1 MDADQRSRPVP
12 RALGALIQGAVD
24 ALRRKADSKPN
35 DAMLFL
41 GNGHQ
46 AFPSLVVLD
55 PILEPVD
62 KVVWM
67 VIRQHAGETGRSTAF
82 PSYTEILKGAN
93 ISSHSTV
100 ARSLGILRAA
110 RWLTLCARVRGDGGR
125 FRGNVYALHD
135 EPLPLADTVQLDP
148 HYMGFL
154 QEARTHRHRRV
165 RAVAAGVLDS
175 IDQDIAAGVDLAV
188 PESPVARRLEALDTL
203 GEHGGNRYF
212 SFSAEVVARLRNGQ
226 SAGPDP
232 DRLQISKTAGDR
244 LRNSKTVCSSSYINT
259 TTTENTG
266 RSTQKSKTVPK
277 EPALC
282 YPSRLSENERALAER
297 YLARLPENRRQQVL
311 DELEGRIRAE
321 RKGADPV
328 ISEVQYLAH
337 LCRCVE
343 NGTFQFALGL
353 KVQDERDQRRREA
366 QQRQR
371 DQLAQAEAR
380 KRRASSR
387 EGQANP
393 LAEVKRRLGLR
404 SAPAPESPER

>member
-1 MDADQRSRPVP
+1 
-12 RALGALIQGAVD
+12 
-24 ALRRKADSKPN
+24 
-35 DAMLFL
+35 
-41 GNGHQ
+41 
-46 AFPSLVVLD
+46 
-55 PILEPVD
+55 
-62 KVVWM
+62 
-67 VIRQHAGETGRSTAF
+67 
-82 PSYTEILKGAN
+82 
-93 ISSHSTV
+93 
-100 ARSLGILRAA
+100 
-110 RWLTLCARVRGDGGR
+110 
-125 FRGNVYALHD
+125 
-135 EPLPLADTVQLDP
+135 
-148 HYMGFL
+148 
-154 QEARTHRHRRV
+154 V

-203 GEHGGNRYF
+203 GDHGGNRYF

-371 DQLAQAEAR
+371 DQLAQAEAH

-387 EGQANP
+387 DGQANP

-404 SAPAPESPER
+404 SAPVPESPER